1 MNPEPAIAFEADPRF
16 PSGAWTGFFQQT
28 LLLGRHTTNVQLTF
42 EAGQLWGQ
50 GSDVVGAY
58 SMRGSAVGIPE
69 QVGRR

>member
-1 MNPEPAIAFEADPRF
+1 MEPAIAFEADPRF